1 MKKNIR
7 YLIIML
13 AVLVVIG
20 GGAAA
25 LLLTQPEPEETSSS
39 STASVDAISLISR
52 ESEEVST
59 FSVTNTEGSFVI
71 IPVDNST
78 TSQEE
83 DDSSSSSTSLRFTVD
98 GYQGFDVDTASVTA
112 AVNTTVLLSAS
123 KELGEQDNLDQFGLS
138 GQGVAQVTIQ
148 YTDGTSDQ
156 FTVGNE
162 AGESV
167 GRYLLVGGKV
177 YVGSF
182 SEVLLGTPLD
192 FINTEIYSV
201 PDRTEETVDSEG
213 SSSTTTLSDVIYTM
227 TLSGSHLEQ
236 PITIE
241 SDTSKVSGYMVTSPM
256 RAESGTNT
264 LTEIV
269 TALKSLTADSVA
281 ATGRTQENLEKY
293 GLSEPYA
300 QVQFDMNGEE
310 HTLAVSDVN
319 SDGNRYLI
327 ADDLDVIFVVANDT
341 VTSWADATLLDLR
354 MSYVWL
360 PNINDVSSMTIT
372 MNGKD
377 YRFDVEKVLNEEKS
391 TEDEPSY
398 DLVVTNGDGE
408 SVEYEIYQDL
418 YQLLLSQAV
427 LSVDTVTYDES
438 APVMS
443 VTYQYFD
450 GSDPDEIVYCPV
462 EGQDERYAALL
473 NGQYSGMVRRTELQS
488 VLEKVEPVYQNQP
501 IEED

>member
-13 AVLVVIG
+13 VALVVIG

-39 STASVDAISLISR
+39 SSASVDAISLIER
-52 ESEEVST
+52 ESEEVT
-59 FSVTNTEGSFVI
+59 SVSVVNTQGEYQI
-71 IPVDNST
+71 IPDNDTT

-83 DDSSSSSTSLRFTVD
+83 DEESSSSNLRFTID
-98 GYQGFDVDTASVTA
+98 GYQGFDLNTASVTA

-123 KELGEQDNLDQFGLS
+123 KDLGERDDLDQFGLS
-138 GQGVAQVTIQ
+138 GQGVAQVTLN
-148 YTDGTSDQ
+148 YSDGTSD
-156 FTVGNE
+156 TVIVGNE
-162 AGESV
+162 AGESL
-167 GRYLLVGGKV
+167 GRYLLMNGKV

-182 SEVLLGTPLD
+182 TSALLESPLS
-192 FINTEIYSV
+192 FINTEIYSIA
-201 PDRTEETVDSEG
+201 DRTEETVDSEG
-213 SSSTTTLSDVIYTM
+213 SSSTTTLEDVIYHITF
-227 TLSGSHLEQ
+227 SGSHLEQ
-236 PITIE
+236 PITVE
-241 SDTSKVSGYMVTSPM
+241 SDASKVSGYMVTSPM
-256 RAESGTNT
+256 KAESGTNT
-264 LTEIV
+264 FTEIV

-300 QVQFDMNGEE
+300 QIEFDMNGEE
-310 HTLAVSDVN
+310 HTLAVSDVG

-327 ADDLDVIFVVANDT
+327 ADDLDVIYVVTNDT
-341 VTSWADATLLDLR
+341 VSTWAEATLMDLR

-360 PNINDVSSMTIT
+360 PNINDVSAMT
-372 MNGKD
+372 
-377 YRFDVEKVLNEEKS
+377 VETSDGTYAFQVTKVLNEEKS

-398 DLVVTNGDGE
+398 DLEVKNGDGAA
-408 SVEYEIYQDL
+408 VEYEIYQDL
-418 YQLLLSQAV
+418 YQLLLGQSV
-427 LSVDTVTYDES
+427 LATDTVTYDEN
-438 APVMS
+438 APVLT
-443 VTYQYFD
+443 VTYEYFD
-450 GSDPDEIVYCPV
+450 GSDPDVISYCPV

-473 NGQYSGMVRRTELQS
+473 NGGYSGMVRRSEIQN